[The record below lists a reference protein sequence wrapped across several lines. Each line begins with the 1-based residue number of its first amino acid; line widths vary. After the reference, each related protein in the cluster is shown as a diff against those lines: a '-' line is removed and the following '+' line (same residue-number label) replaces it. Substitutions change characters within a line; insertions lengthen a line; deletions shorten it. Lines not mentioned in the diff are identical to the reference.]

1 MSANNKISAEITAA
15 QLQAVITG
23 IADLKNSLS
32 SILKFNLTADD
43 RATMLKM
50 GDKTLAFV
58 GKSLNYAQQNP
69 NLMPSYFD
77 LAEAQ
82 KDYKLATDLY
92 QIYQL
97 ISALLRSVEDS
108 NMVAGSEAYEA
119 ALVFYNSVKGASR
132 SNIAGAQAIFDD
144 LKQQFP
150 RNKVNKTT
158 NNL

>member
-1 MSANNKISAEITAA
+1 MSANNKISAEITTAE
-15 QLQAVITG
+15 LQAITTG

-32 SILKFNLTADD
+32 TVLKFNLTADE
-43 RATMLKM
+43 RTGMLKM

-69 NLMPSYFD
+69 SLTPTYFD

-82 KDYKLATDLY
+82 KDYKLASDLY
-92 QIYQL
+92 QVYQL
-97 ISALLRSVEDS
+97 LSALLRSVEDS

-150 RNKVNKTT
+150 RNKSSKAT